1 MEGFGIVLT
10 TGVDFG
16 YTIDDLSKWNS
27 TSPISDG
34 YALIVDGD
42 FDAFTIAHDV
52 FVDGVVNDFFHQHV
66 DAIVGG
72 GAIAQFTN
80 VHPWAQA
87 DVLFPV
93 QTSDFVFGIPCH
105 FAHKY
110 NISVWKVMAM
120 PEFFTSLTYFR
131 NMKFQGLIWAM
142 LLVVGCTSKIDR
154 DLEKVKDYQA
164 MIVPKVQW
172 EKIPDSAHVALMT
185 FAKAHPEYKHS
196 SDFVYVCTKLVERQG
211 MNFKAAEYSEY
222 YIEQF
227 KPLGKPLMEMLV
239 VAAHYYEQGGV
250 MDKALKYYQRLA
262 KEFANE
268 EVGKQAVV
276 MIDMIS
282 LGLTTPAAQM
292 EYVMKKAAQRD
303 SLSKSH

>member
-1 MEGFGIVLT
+1 
-10 TGVDFG
+10 
-16 YTIDDLSKWNS
+16 
-27 TSPISDG
+27 
-34 YALIVDGD
+34 
-42 FDAFTIAHDV
+42 
-52 FVDGVVNDFFHQHV
+52 
-66 DAIVGG
+66 
-72 GAIAQFTN
+72 
-80 VHPWAQA
+80 
-87 DVLFPV
+87 
-93 QTSDFVFGIPCH
+93 
-105 FAHKY
+105 
-110 NISVWKVMAM
+110 MAM

-282 LGLTTPAAQM
+282 LGLTTPEAQM

-303 SLSKSH
+303 SLAKSH

>member
-1 MEGFGIVLT
+1 
-10 TGVDFG
+10 
-16 YTIDDLSKWNS
+16 
-27 TSPISDG
+27 
-34 YALIVDGD
+34 
-42 FDAFTIAHDV
+42 
-52 FVDGVVNDFFHQHV
+52 
-66 DAIVGG
+66 
-72 GAIAQFTN
+72 
-80 VHPWAQA
+80 
-87 DVLFPV
+87 
-93 QTSDFVFGIPCH
+93 
-105 FAHKY
+105 
-110 NISVWKVMAM
+110 M

-227 KPLGKPLMEMLV
+227 KPSGKPLMEMLV

-268 EVGKQAVV
+268 EVGKQAVM

-282 LGLTTPAAQM
+282 LGLTTPEAQM

-303 SLSKSH
+303 SLAKSN